1 MFLFFIVPGD
11 KQTYLLA
18 VIKPMDHYL
27 VILTIIGAGILGMA
41 WMPALTA
48 RTKISYS
55 VVYLLLGML
64 MYSFFDFLP
73 APNPRIH
80 GEETLHLTE
89 LVLIVSLMCTGLKID
104 QKFSFRTWTIP
115 FRLIT
120 ITMLICMG
128 MMAWLGVYFLHLQLA
143 SAILLAAVLAPTDP
157 VLAGD
162 VQVGDPNEKDRDN
175 VKFSLTA
182 EAGFNDGMAFPFVWL
197 AITMAMASTLG
208 GGGFWL
214 TWAWKHLFYQ
224 IIAGVL
230 SGYLLGKLL
239 AYVLFTLSKKYE
251 SMVTTDGFVSI
262 AATLIVYGMTEMIHG
277 YGFVAVFIAALT
289 IRGYERNHK
298 YHNRLHA
305 FSDQIER
312 ILVAIMLI
320 LFGGSLVRG
329 ILGSLTWTMAWIGL
343 AFIFIIRPLAG
354 LIGLAGTRLK
364 IQEKLVISFFGI
376 RGMGSL
382 YYLAF
387 AFGTTFFK
395 GQDELWAIVAF
406 IILVSI
412 GIHGLTAGFTFKKLE
427 EVLPPEEIDLLAK

>member
-1 MFLFFIVPGD
+1 
-11 KQTYLLA
+11 
-18 VIKPMDHYL
+18 MDHYL
-27 VILTIIGAGILGMA
+27 VIVTIIGVGILGMA

-48 RTKISYS
+48 KTKISYS
-55 VVYLLLGML
+55 VIYLLLGML
-64 MYSFFDFLP
+64 LYSIFDFLP
-73 APNPRIH
+73 APNPREYR
-80 GEETLHLTE
+80 GLTLHLTE
-89 LVLIVSLMCTGLKID
+89 LVVIVSLMCTGLKID
-104 QKFSFRTWTIP
+104 QKFSFRSWSIP
-115 FRLIT
+115 FRLVT
-120 ITMLICMG
+120 ITMLLCIAAVTAIG
-128 MMAWLGVYFLHLQLA
+128 IFYFHMPLA
-143 SAILLAAVLAPTDP
+143 TALLLAAVLAPTDP
-157 VLAGD
+157 VLATD

-197 AITMAMASTLG
+197 AIAIAMMSVSG
-208 GGGFWL
+208 GPYMM
-214 TWAWKHLFYQ
+214 TWIWKHVVYQ
-224 IIAGVL
+224 ILAGLL
-230 SGYLLGKLL
+230 SGFLLGKLL

-251 SMVTTDGFVSI
+251 TFVTQDGFVSI
-262 AATLIVYGMTEMIHG
+262 AATLIVYGATEMIHG

-289 IRGYERNHK
+289 LRAYERGDR

-329 ILGSLTWTMAWIGL
+329 IMNSLTWPMAAFGIV
-343 AFIFIIRPLAG
+343 FIFVVRPLSGLAG
-354 LIGLAGTRLK
+354 LIGTRLR

-395 GQDELWAIVAF
+395 DQDQLWAIVAF

-412 GIHGLTAGFTFKKLE
+412 GIHGLTAGFTFRKLE
-427 EVLPPEEIDLLAK
+427 EVLPEDREILAK

>member
-1 MFLFFIVPGD
+1 MD
-11 KQTYLLA
+11 RYL
-18 VIKPMDHYL
+18 I
-27 VILTIIGAGILGMA
+27 ILTIIGVGILGMA
-41 WMPALTA
+41 WMPAFTTK
-48 RTKISYS
+48 TKISYS
-55 VVYLLLGML
+55 IIYMLLGML
-64 MYSFFDFLP
+64 LYSIFDFLP
-73 APNPRIH
+73 NPNPR
-80 GEETLHLTE
+80 EYPEATLHLTE
-89 LVLIVSLMCTGLKID
+89 LVVIVSLMGTGLKID
-104 QKFSFRTWTIP
+104 QKFSFPSWKIP
-115 FRLIT
+115 FRLVT
-120 ITMLICMG
+120 VTMFLCIAVVTAIGVWYFG
-128 MMAWLGVYFLHLQLA
+128 MRMP
-143 SAILLAAVLAPTDP
+143 SALLLAAVLAPTDP
-157 VLAGD
+157 VLATD

-197 AITMAMASTLG
+197 AITLAMLPFDG
-208 GGGFWL
+208 VPFL
-214 TWAWKHLFYQ
+214 ITWAWKHVLYQ
-224 IIAGVL
+224 ILAGL
-230 SGYLLGKLL
+230 LCGFLLGKLL
-239 AYVLFTLSKKYE
+239 AYVLFTLSKRYE
-251 SMVTTDGFVSI
+251 TFATRDGFVSL
-262 AATLIVYGMTEMIHG
+262 AATLIVYGVTEMIHG

-289 IRGYERNHK
+289 LRAYERGDK

-329 ILGSLTWTMAWIGL
+329 IMNSLTWQMAGFGL
-343 AFIFIIRPLAG
+343 LFILVIRPLSG
-354 LIGLAGTRLK
+354 LIGLLGTGLR

-406 IILVSI
+406 IILISI

-427 EVLPPEEIDLLAK
+427 EVLPEDTEILAK